1 MSQNIFSNGLVAKR
15 KSKVT
20 LTLNKPLYVGM
31 CILDLSIVFMHEFHY
46 DYIKKEYRY
55 ENRRY

>member
-1 MSQNIFSNGLVAKR
+1 MSQNIFSNDLVAKR

-20 LTLNKPLYVGM
+20 LTFNKPLYVGM
-31 CILDLSIVFMHEFHY
+31 CILYLSIVFMHEFHY

-55 ENRRY
+55 